1 MTSKSESSSVRMEIN
16 GHPYY
21 IKSKDNVPY
30 LYDVYT
36 NDEVGYWSSKKG
48 QYIMFSLYNKLMK
61 KKYEYVSDSSESESV
76 DSKKTQHDSSS
87 ESEHEDKEEEELGSE
102 SEHEDKED
110 EELGSESEHEDEEE
124 EESGSEPETQITS
137 EKTKNKT
144 NKSSLGFLFLV
155 LFVYLILQKEFQSI
169 HFDFIFLISFNLL
182 HAMNVFEML

>member
-1 MTSKSESSSVRMEIN
+1 MTSESSSVRMEIN

-30 LYDVYT
+30 LYDVDT

-61 KKYEYVSDSSESESV
+61 KKYEYVSDSSESESAN
-76 DSKKTQHDSSS
+76 SKRTQHDSSS
-87 ESEHEDKEEEELGSE
+87 ESEHEDEELGSE
-102 SEHEDKED
+102 SEHEDKE
-110 EELGSESEHEDEEE
+110 EEESGSEPEHEDEEE

-169 HFDFIFLISFNLL
+169 QFDFIFLISFNLL

>member
-1 MTSKSESSSVRMEIN
+1 MTSESSSVRMEIN

-30 LYDVYT
+30 LYDVDT

-61 KKYEYVSDSSESESV
+61 KKYEYVSDSSESESTN
-76 DSKKTQHDSSS
+76 SKRTQHDSSS
-87 ESEHEDKEEEELGSE
+87 ESEHEDEELGSE
-102 SEHEDKED
+102 SEHEDKE
-110 EELGSESEHEDEEE
+110 EEESGSEPESESEYEDEEE

-169 HFDFIFLISFNLL
+169 QFDFIFLISFNLL